1 MINLDNLFKYCDNE
15 NDCKDVLFSI
25 GKQLGNTIL
34 HLAIKNSNKYI
45 YKNSNEWLYLIN
57 VYYPKNP
64 YYSNII
70 EFYNTVKNNHN
81 VKIIDENVISFI
93 TSFSLGTV
101 HGYSGLFYILDHY
114 LNNKDKF
121 NNYKIIVYK
130 NSQYGILNIIQHLI
144 NRGVINKNNI
154 IYLEKD
160 IVYHFTS
167 IYFISNKNHVFNK
180 DLGNKVYN
188 YINKYILPDRKNLS
202 YMKSLNLPS
211 NLDNILIIKGN
222 NSINLT
228 RDGVFLSDNIIKFKK
243 KWNLTCIEPGV
254 IDEIKLIHI
263 IHSCSVFVVSWGTS
277 FMKNFVYISN
287 KCRKIIVLIM
297 KGSNFQK
304 QYDNLSHSLMKK
316 FKKAKIIYKMIDS
329 DLNDNLY

>member
-1 MINLDNLFKYCDNE
+1 
-15 NDCKDVLFSI
+15 
-25 GKQLGNTIL
+25 
-34 HLAIKNSNKYI
+34 
-45 YKNSNEWLYLIN
+45 
-57 VYYPKNP
+57 
-64 YYSNII
+64 
-70 EFYNTVKNNHN
+70 
-81 VKIIDENVISFI
+81 
-93 TSFSLGTV
+93 
-101 HGYSGLFYILDHY
+101 
-114 LNNKDKF
+114 
-121 NNYKIIVYK
+121 
-130 NSQYGILNIIQHLI
+130 
-144 NRGVINKNNI
+144 
-154 IYLEKD
+154 
-160 IVYHFTS
+160 
-167 IYFISNKNHVFNK
+167 
-180 DLGNKVYN
+180 
-188 YINKYILPDRKNLS
+188 
-202 YMKSLNLPS
+202 MKSLNLPS

-254 IDEIKLIHI
+254 INEIKLIHI

-316 FKKAKIIYKMIDS
+316 FKKAKIIYKIIDS